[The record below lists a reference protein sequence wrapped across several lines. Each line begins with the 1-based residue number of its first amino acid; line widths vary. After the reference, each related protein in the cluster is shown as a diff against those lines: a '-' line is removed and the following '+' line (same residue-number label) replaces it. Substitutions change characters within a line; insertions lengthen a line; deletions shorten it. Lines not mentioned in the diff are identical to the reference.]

1 MTLRAAVPALAIL
14 LCLPASAGASTI
26 AGKVAGGKV
35 PKAGKGFGTVRA
47 VGVKDL
53 AITDIAKVRSGRYRL
68 TVPAGS
74 YWLFAATTPFRGK
87 AGVDRS
93 AGIVKLRKGK
103 RKTERVSLRKSKR
116 LKRPKLPKVPKLPK
130 IPGLP
135 TAGAAFVKVKEPAV
149 WVQHFSVS
157 GDPELRVLRKGLAD
171 MLITD
176 LMGPI
181 ERLCGGH
188 IVEREKFNLIL
199 AEIALSQSPL
209 ADPSTRM
216 TTDKIIEHNREVS
229 GSLTVAGGTM
239 TLTVT
244 VRNVV
249 TDTTRSVTRSSA
261 ADRFF
266 ELEQSVIQETAR
278 LICGDKPPAAYSG
291 QISGATSV
299 ADNSGGQTISWSGN
313 VRLRFTGT
321 VIGAVGDDPP
331 GEYAYYEPEF
341 GSVHVIVDGRDG
353 ECTYHGETTGEIDPR
368 PGEGGPV
375 QQGVDEPTYTCIAR
389 LKADVVA
396 QVPIAGPEHCGGG
409 TTIAFPIGA
418 RVVLGTQ
425 GSVRSGSTMLTGSAS
440 VPIGNVSNTWAWSL
454 APQAN

>member
-14 LCLPASAGASTI
+14 LCLPATAGASTI

-116 LKRPKLPKVPKLPK
+116 LKRPKLPKMPKLPK

-176 LMGPI
+176 LMDPI

-199 AEIALSQSPL
+199 AEIAFSQSPL

-244 VRNVV
+244 VKNVV

-266 ELEQSVIQETAR
+266 ELEQSVVQETAR

-321 VIGAVGDDPP
+321 VHRGRRRRPAGRVRVLRARVRERPRDRRRQGRGLHLPRRDDGGDR
-331 GEYAYYEPEF
+331 PEARR
-341 GSVHVIVDGRDG
+341 GRPRAAGRRRADVQPHRAPEG
-353 ECTYHGETTGEIDPR
+353 GRRR
-368 PGEGGPV
+368 PGADRGPRALRRRHDHRRSPSAP
-375 QQGVDEPTYTCIAR
+375 GSSSAR
-389 LKADVVA
+389 RAA
-396 QVPIAGPEHCGGG
+396 CAR
-409 TTIAFPIGA
+409 GA
-418 RVVLGTQ
+418 RC
-425 GSVRSGSTMLTGSAS
+425 
-440 VPIGNVSNTWAWSL
+440 
-454 APQAN
+454 